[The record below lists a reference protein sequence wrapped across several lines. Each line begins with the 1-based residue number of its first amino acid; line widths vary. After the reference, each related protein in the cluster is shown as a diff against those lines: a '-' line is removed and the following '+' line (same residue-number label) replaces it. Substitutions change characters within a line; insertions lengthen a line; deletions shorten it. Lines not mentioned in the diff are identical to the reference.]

1 MIVELKEKIAVKD
14 IAAMIGASLI
24 GNGET
29 QVEKITTDS
38 REVDEKSLFVAIKGE
53 RLDGH
58 DYIPACARS
67 GMVCALAERTVAG
80 AEDATYL
87 IVPDSVRALGELAK
101 AYKAKFNPLTIAVT
115 GSIGK
120 TTTKE
125 FIWSVLTEK
134 YKTLKSDGNHNNHI
148 GVPMSVLGISEDDKA
163 AVLELGMS
171 HFGEIDYLTKI
182 VQPNIAVITNIGSSH
197 IENLGSREGIRDA
210 KMEITAGLQPGGVL
224 ILNGDEPL
232 LAGQKNAIYVGMK
245 NPECNVFADNI
256 EYGKNGSAFDLVIN
270 GERIESIVI
279 PAPGA
284 HNVFNAAVAY
294 TVGILAGMG
303 EFEIR
308 RGLRNYRPVGLRQ
321 HFFDWEGRTILE
333 DCYNAAPESVTAAL
347 NVLCTVAKEQKLRPI
362 AVLGDMREL
371 GWYSDEGHRLVG
383 RTAAELGVS
392 MLFTFGEN
400 ALKIAEAAR
409 LAGMDA
415 DSVITVPDLN
425 DPETLAEAIR
435 SRTGKGD
442 AILFKAS
449 RAIAMERV
457 VKLLTAGQIV
467 HG

>member
-1 MIVELKEKIAVKD
+1 MIVELKEKIAVKE
-14 IAAMIGASLI
+14 IAAMIGAQLI
-24 GNGET
+24 GNGEA

-38 REVDEKSLFVAIKGE
+38 REVDEKSMFVAIKGE

-58 DYIPACARS
+58 DYIPACARV
-67 GMVCALAERTVAG
+67 GMVCALAERTVEG
-80 AEDATYL
+80 ADCSYL
-87 IVPDSVRALGELAK
+87 IADDSVRALGRLAK

-148 GVPMSVLGISEDDKA
+148 GVPMSVLGLSEDDKA
-163 AVLELGMS
+163 AVFELGMNHS
-171 HFGEIDYLTKI
+171 GEIDYLTRI

-210 KMEITAGLQPGGVL
+210 KMEIAAGLQPGGVL

-232 LAGQKNAIYVGMK
+232 LAGQKNALYVGMK
-245 NPECNVFADNI
+245 NPECNVFVDNI
-256 EYGKNGSAFDLVIN
+256 IYGKNGSAFDLIVG
-270 GERIESIVI
+270 GERIESLVI
-279 PAPGA
+279 PVPGE

-308 RGLRNYRPVGLRQ
+308 RGLRNYRPVGMRQ
-321 HFFDWEGRTILE
+321 HFFESDGRMILE
-333 DCYNAAPESVTAAL
+333 DCYNAAPESMIAAMK
-347 NVLCTVAKEQKLRPI
+347 VLCAVAKEQKLRPI

-383 RTAAELGVS
+383 KTAAELGVS
-392 MLFTFGEN
+392 MLFTFGTD
-400 ALKIAEAAR
+400 AVKIAEAAR
-409 LAGMDA
+409 LAGMEP
-415 DSVITVPDLN
+415 DSVITFPDQS
-425 DPETLAEAIR
+425 DPETLAQEIR
-435 SRTGKGD
+435 RRTGKGD
-442 AILFKAS
+442 VILFKAS
-449 RAIAMERV
+449 RAVAMERV
-457 VKLLTAGQIV
+457 LKLLPEGQTV
-467 HG
+467 GG